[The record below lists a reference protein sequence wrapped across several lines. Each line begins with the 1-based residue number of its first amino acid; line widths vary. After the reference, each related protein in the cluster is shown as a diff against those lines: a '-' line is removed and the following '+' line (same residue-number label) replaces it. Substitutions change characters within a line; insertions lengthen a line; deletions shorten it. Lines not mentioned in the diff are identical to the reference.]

1 MIKWK
6 NPLLTFPNIYAMKSI
21 LSSPSVNRVSVLL
34 VALVISTTM
43 SAQIWTYR
51 AGYGQASAANGI
63 AEYARCVAVDGSG
76 NVYMAGT
83 FNDDLTPGTTV
94 SFGGGSPLASAGDE
108 DGFIAKYNSSGGF
121 VWAVRMGGPLRDYI
135 GSVAVNGTSVF
146 VTGRANGA
154 MSVGTNTG
162 TTYAGPGTGLD
173 GFVVKLDASNGN
185 LTWITRFGGGSN
197 DEGQSICIDPSGNAY
212 VSGYFRTRTA
222 NATATFGSFSK
233 TVNGNTTAYTQD
245 MFVAKLNGSDG
256 SFAWVSTGGS
266 ASSNDNS
273 AGSGICYDIATGQVI
288 VVSSFQY
295 TLGTPASNTAT
306 YSSLTFTIA
315 GTTATNEDCVV
326 LELDASTGAFSTGKT
341 IAGGDGNEY
350 GFGITYDALTQDVFI
365 AGSFGSSTTTF
376 SGLGNVT
383 NSNATRD
390 NIFYG
395 RYSPS
400 TDAFIWAR
408 EVENSS
414 PSTAADVARS
424 IFSNGNGGIFVA
436 GNFRNTITFP
446 NGITAAASGTQA
458 DPFVARVNA
467 VTGATEYVKSGSGT
481 STVGD
486 DIFYGVAAASDANV
500 WVAGMYN
507 TALTLSPL
515 AALNSTGNTEDV
527 LIAKYADAASISA
540 HPQPVSLCGGQSTTF
555 SVTATGATGYAW
567 QQADDAGFTTGVTT
581 LTNSAPFSGVGTNTL
596 TISDVTNLNG
606 KYFRARVTN
615 SNGTVSSSAALLTV
629 TAQTLSGNATATHNV
644 GVQNDYYFNGA
655 TCAVIDKVVPS
666 GPAGTQI
673 TGSVT
678 SQVWVE
684 GSVPSVNG
692 QPFVQ
697 RHYQITPATNPTTAT
712 ATVTLYFTPTE
723 FANFN
728 AAPGSFLDLP
738 TSNADPNKANLRVSK
753 YSGTS
758 SGGGLPTSYSGSVT
772 IIDPADADIV
782 LNTTLNRWEVT
793 FDITAATGGFSGF
806 FVQTALNVLPVNLT
820 SFNAQ
825 LLNNDIQLK
834 WKTTSETNN
843 DYFDVEKSVD
853 GRNFTAIGRRAG
865 TNGSSPVEYN
875 LLDPGAFSSGAH
887 TLYYRLR
894 IVSLSGAV
902 EYSNVVI
909 VKVNKGNVFVIGVQ
923 PNPFVNQLNL
933 ALNASKAGPM
943 NVSIIDMAG
952 RVVKRQHINV
962 LKGYS
967 NQSLEVSGL
976 ASGVYTLNVEFDGE
990 STTQKIVKQ

>member
-1 MIKWK
+1 MKK
-6 NPLLTFPNIYAMKSI
+6 PLLTFPNIYAMKSV
-21 LSSPSVNRVSVLL
+21 LSSPSWSRVCVL
-34 VALVISTTM
+34 VIALVVSTTM
-43 SAQIWTYR
+43 SAQTWTYR
-51 AGYGQASAANGI
+51 AGYGQASATNGI
-63 AEYARCVAVDGSG
+63 AEYAKCVAVDGSG

-121 VWAVRMGGPLRDYI
+121 LWAVRMGGPLLDYI
-135 GSVAVNGTSVF
+135 SSIAVNGSSVF
-146 VTGRANGA
+146 ATGRANGA

-162 TTYAGPGTGLD
+162 TTYAGPGSGPD
-173 GFVVKLDASNGN
+173 GFVVKLDASTGA
-185 LTWITRFGGGSN
+185 LSWISRFGGANS
-197 DEGQSICIDPSGNAY
+197 DEGQAICIDPSGNAY

-222 NATATFGSFSK
+222 NPTATFGSFSK
-233 TVNGNTTAYTQD
+233 TVNGNTTGYTQD

-288 VVSSFQY
+288 VASSFQY
-295 TLGTPASNTAT
+295 TLGTAASNTAT
-306 YSSLTFTIA
+306 YSPLSFTIA

-350 GFGITYDALTQDVFI
+350 GFGITYDALTQDVFV

-400 TDAFIWAR
+400 SNSFVWAR

-414 PSTAADVARS
+414 PAAAADVARA
-424 IFSNGNGGIFVA
+424 IYSNGAGGIFVA
-436 GNFRNTITFP
+436 GYFRNTITFP
-446 NGITAAASGTQA
+446 NNVTATASGVQS
-458 DPFVARVNA
+458 DPFVARINA
-467 VTGATEYVKSGSGT
+467 VTGTTEYVKSGSGT
-481 STVGD
+481 STAGD
-486 DIFYGVAAASDANV
+486 DIFYGVAAASDGNV
-500 WVAGMYN
+500 WVSGMYN

-515 AALNSTGNTEDV
+515 TALNSTGNTEDI
-527 LIAKYADAASISA
+527 LIAKYADVASISA
-540 HPQPVSLCGGQSTTF
+540 HPQPVSLCSEQSTTF

-581 LTNSAPFSGVGTNTL
+581 LTNSAPFSGVSTSTL
-596 TISDVTNLNG
+596 TISDVSNLNG
-606 KYFRARVTN
+606 KYYRARVTN
-615 SNGTVSSSAALLTV
+615 STGTAYSSSALLTV

-678 SQVWVE
+678 SQVWIE
-684 GSVPSVNG
+684 ASVPSVNG

-723 FANFN
+723 FTNFN
-728 AAPGSFLDLP
+728 AATGSYLDLP

-758 SGGGLPTSYSGSVT
+758 SGGGLPASYSGSVT
-772 IIDPADADIV
+772 IIDPPDGNIV

-793 FDITAATGGFSGF
+793 FDITSSTGGFSGF
-806 FVQTALNVLPVNLT
+806 FIQTALNILPVNLT

-825 LLNNDIQLK
+825 LVNNDIQLK

-843 DYFDVEKSVD
+843 AYFDVEKSLD
-853 GRNFTAIGRRAG
+853 GRTFSAIGRRAG
-865 TNGSSPVEYN
+865 TNGNSPVEYN
-875 LLDPGAFSSGAH
+875 LVDAGAATQSAS

-894 IVSLSGAV
+894 IVSLNGAV
-902 EYSNVVI
+902 EYSNIVI
-909 VKVNKGNVFVIGVQ
+909 VKLNKGNVLVLGVQ
-923 PNPFVNQLNL
+923 PNPFSNQLNM
-933 ALNASKAGPM
+933 AVNASKAGPM
-943 NVSIIDMAG
+943 NVAIIDMAG
-952 RVVKRQHINV
+952 RVVRQQHLNV
-962 LKGYS
+962 QKGYS
-967 NQSLEVSGL
+967 TQSLEVSGL
-976 ASGVYTLNVEFDGE
+976 AAGVYTLSVEFDGE
-990 STTQKIVKQ
+990 VTTQKIVRQ